1 MCLETSGAR
10 CYVNKCCFERMM
22 DLKYGEFTIAEL
34 KTKLRKRKARL
45 SGRKNELIEMYVAV
59 LCNVAY

>member
-1 MCLETSGAR
+1 M
-10 CYVNKCCFERMM
+10 V

-34 KTKLRKRKARL
+34 KTELRKRKARL
-45 SGRKNELIEMYVAV
+45 SGRKNELIERYVAV